1 MKNVNENQAT
11 MLMKEP
17 QECFKNVCTEAIG
30 RLEALE
36 ELCFYAKQ
44 EDEPEVNIADALKIQ
59 SMAETVTEFITKKLN
74 GFLAAHGVH
83 VDTQDGEEAC

>member
-1 MKNVNENQAT
+1 MKENQEAL
-11 MLMKEP
+11 LMREEP
-17 QECFKNVCTEAIG
+17 QERFKDICTEAIG

-44 EDEPEVNIADALKIQ
+44 EEDAGVNIADALKIQ
-59 SMAETVTEFITKKLN
+59 SMAETVTEFITKELN

-83 VDTQDGEEAC
+83 VDTQDGQD